1 MSDFDYSRM
10 ADLALR
16 LIEKYGQEIVISRT
30 TEEEYDPILGIG
42 GGSITE
48 TQTVLAL
55 VLPASKGT
63 VEAFDQKLVSGTL
76 VESNLRALKIAA
88 KSCAWPPSPGC
99 KVSLYGRDWSMIGVT
114 ESNPAGIPLVY
125 SASVMR

>member
-1 MSDFDYSRM
+1 MNAFYDEM
-10 ADLALR
+10 ADVALE
-16 LIEKYGQEIVISRT
+16 LIEEFGQEIVISRT
-30 TEEEYDPILGIG
+30 TAGEYDPVTGIG

-88 KSCAWPPSPGC
+88 KSCTWAPSPGC
-99 KVSLYGRDWSMIGVT
+99 KVTLYGHDWSMIGVT

>member
-1 MSDFDYSRM
+1 MSTFYDEM
-10 ADLALR
+10 ADLAVE
-16 LIEKYGQEIVISRT
+16 LIEEFGQEIVISRT
-30 TEEEYDPILGIG
+30 TEGEYDPITGT
-42 GGSITE
+42 GSGSVTE
-48 TQTVLAL
+48 TQTVLAI

-88 KSCAWPPSPGC
+88 KSCTWVPSPGC
-99 KVSLYGRDWSMIGVT
+99 KVTLYGHDWSMIGVT